1 MQGKYL
7 IPNIELRVL
16 PVTRSDTPIN
26 LHVIFDPDLD
36 IECIKREFLRK
47 LQMQYQGAN
56 FTADRNDL
64 IALGRQYKSNE
75 SLDEFCA
82 WQEGIGQFNIS
93 YDKVRDA
100 LSAPC
105 LQGHF
110 LIAVSNKSS
119 DGNSG
124 IQDSALRASR
134 QEIYRM
140 AHIIFPVTS
149 MILHIFRQGLRF
161 TGKSNKRLWKSK
173 TMCFGIRCS
182 FHSYYLSI
190 SQ

>member
-1 MQGKYL
+1 MTKYPRGSEWRKWDLHIHTPGTAKNNQYPSDSNWTEYLATLERHNDIAVLGITDYFSIDNYIKAKSFQGAGRLQGKYL

-82 WQEGIGQFNIS
+82 CKKESDSLIFLTIRF
-93 YDKVRDA
+93 VM
-100 LSAPC
+100 LC
-105 LQGHF
+105 LPH
-110 LIAVSNKSS
+110 VYK
-119 DGNSG
+119 D
-124 IQDSALRASR
+124 
-134 QEIYRM
+134 
-140 AHIIFPVTS
+140 IF
-149 MILHIFRQGLRF
+149 
-161 TGKSNKRLWKSK
+161 
-173 TMCFGIRCS
+173 
-182 FHSYYLSI
+182 
-190 SQ
+190 